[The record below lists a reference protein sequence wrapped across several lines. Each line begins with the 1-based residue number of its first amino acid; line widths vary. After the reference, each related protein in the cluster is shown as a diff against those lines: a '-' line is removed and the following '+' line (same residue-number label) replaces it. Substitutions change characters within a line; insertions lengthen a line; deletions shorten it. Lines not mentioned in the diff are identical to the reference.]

1 MNNFSGHIF
10 NVIASV
16 AVGYCVVVLARLGQ
30 ALKHFKQLKTAPG
43 MVNKAEVEAK
53 ILEAVEAF
61 KEDNQ
66 NIDAYVQIIEGVKVG
81 AIEVAEIAPGVLV
94 VNRDDYQKMEQMA
107 TLAAAKS
114 KGGKSVN

>member
-1 MNNFSGHIF
+1 MNNLTGHIF
-10 NVIASV
+10 NVVMSV
-16 AVGYCVVVLARLGQ
+16 AMGYLVVVLMRMAQ
-30 ALKHFKQLKTAPG
+30 ALKHFRELKAIPG

-53 ILEAVEAF
+53 IKEAVEAF
-61 KEDNQ
+61 REDNQ
-66 NIDAYVQIIEGVKVG
+66 DIDAYVQIIEGVKVG

-114 KGGKSVN
+114 KGGTSAN